1 MIYNKLVRDKI
12 PDLIMQRGERPNYRI
27 LDAEEYTWH
36 LEMKL
41 NEEVGEYRRDRNLE
55 ELADI
60 LEVAFSLAE
69 NLGYSRDELMAVCQQ
84 KHEERGGFNKRIYLV
99 SKE

>member
-12 PDLIMQRGERPNYRI
+12 PDLIMQQGDRPIYRI
-27 LDAEEYTWH
+27 LDTEEYTCH
-36 LEMKL
+36 LENKL
-41 NEEVGEYRRDRNLE
+41 NEEVGEYFRDRNLE

-69 NLGYSRDELMAVCQQ
+69 NLGYSRDELMAAYQQ